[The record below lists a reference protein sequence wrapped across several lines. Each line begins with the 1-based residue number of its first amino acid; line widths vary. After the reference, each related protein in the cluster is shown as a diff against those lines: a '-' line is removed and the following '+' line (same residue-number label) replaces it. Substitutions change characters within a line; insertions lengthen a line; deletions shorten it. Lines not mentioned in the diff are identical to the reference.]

1 MVEVVVH
8 RVGVV
13 DVTGEFVEKLLY
25 WGLVEIAPDLFGFLV
40 EHCVDVGLVIELV
53 VGLEAGQ
60 EFPVLLGECAFDGRN
75 VVDFRL
81 DRGEL
86 SD

>member
-1 MVEVVVH
+1 M
-8 RVGVV
+8 
-13 DVTGEFVEKLLY
+13 
-25 WGLVEIAPDLFGFLV
+25 
-40 EHCVDVGLVIELV
+40 DVGLVIELV

>member
-1 MVEVVVH
+1 M
-8 RVGVV
+8 
-13 DVTGEFVEKLLY
+13 
-25 WGLVEIAPDLFGFLV
+25 
-40 EHCVDVGLVIELV
+40 DVGLVIELV
-53 VGLEAGQ
+53 VGLVAGQ
-60 EFPVLLGECAFDGRN
+60 EFPFLFAECTFDGRN